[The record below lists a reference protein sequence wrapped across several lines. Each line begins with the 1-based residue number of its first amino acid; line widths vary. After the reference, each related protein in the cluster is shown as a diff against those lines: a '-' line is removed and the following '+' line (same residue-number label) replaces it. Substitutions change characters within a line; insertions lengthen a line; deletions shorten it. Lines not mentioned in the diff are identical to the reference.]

1 MSSII
6 PYTCQD
12 SKRRPRFSSKATNFT
27 ALDAMILP
35 SCSFLLWS
43 VFFFPLFLPDAMPE
57 HSELIDGDPGLG
69 VYWESKNSFIRNDAR
84 LYWRAGAVRVSC
96 PVQLGGRA
104 SGMKPTSFKKSSK
117 NGTGRSIGQ
126 AVACLVMA
134 AAITIGGA
142 GTTFLLASQ
151 PAGLTVEP
159 AALQTEGR
167 VTLPK
172 FDHKS
177 DRSEAKAESTQP
189 EENASSQ
196 EQTAASTPAAPVTK
210 AENTAAAPAESHRPR
225 CGAAVAAGAV
235 PSDPMAGDAS
245 EIENENSF
253 PHFLTETEAL
263 AAEDPM
269 AAPEEP
275 PSCPKRRRPPP

>member
-43 VFFFPLFLPDAMPE
+43 VFFFPLFPPDAMPE

-69 VYWESKNSFIRNDAR
+69 VYWESKNSFIRNYAR

-142 GTTFLLASQ
+142 GTL
-151 PAGLTVEP
+151 PAGIP
-159 AALQTEGR
+159 A
-167 VTLPK
+167 
-172 FDHKS
+172 
-177 DRSEAKAESTQP
+177 
-189 EENASSQ
+189 
-196 EQTAASTPAAPVTK
+196 
-210 AENTAAAPAESHRPR
+210 
-225 CGAAVAAGAV
+225 CGPNCRA
-235 PSDPMAGDAS
+235 
-245 EIENENSF
+245 
-253 PHFLTETEAL
+253 
-263 AAEDPM
+263 
-269 AAPEEP
+269 
-275 PSCPKRRRPPP
+275 RRPAD

>member
-12 SKRRPRFSSKATNFT
+12 SKGRPRFSSKATNFT
-27 ALDAMILP
+27 ALDAMILL

-57 HSELIDGDPGLG
+57 HSELIDGDTGLG
-69 VYWESKNSFIRNDAR
+69 VYWESKNSFIRNYAR

-189 EENASSQ
+189 EESASSQ
-196 EQTAASTPAAPVTK
+196 EQAAASTPAAPVTK
-210 AENTAAAPAESHRPR
+210 AERSSHPA
-225 CGAAVAAGAV
+225 
-235 PSDPMAGDAS
+235 
-245 EIENENSF
+245 SF
-253 PHFLTETEAL
+253 N
-263 AAEDPM
+263 
-269 AAPEEP
+269 
-275 PSCPKRRRPPP
+275 

>member
-27 ALDAMILP
+27 ALDAMILL

-43 VFFFPLFLPDAMPE
+43 VFFFPLFPPDAMPE

-69 VYWESKNSFIRNDAR
+69 VYWESKNSFIRNYAR

-189 EENASSQ
+189 EESASSQ
-196 EQTAASTPAAPVTK
+196 EQAAASTPAAPVTK
-210 AENTAAAPAESHRPR
+210 AENTAAAPAES
-225 CGAAVAAGAV
+225 AAPAAEPAVQPEAV
-235 PSDPMAGDAS
+235 PADPMAGDAS

-269 AAPEEP
+269 AAP
-275 PSCPKRRRPPP
+275 

>member
-35 SCSFLLWS
+35 SRSFLLWS
-43 VFFFPLFLPDAMPE
+43 VFFFPLFPPDAMPE

-69 VYWESKNSFIRNDAR
+69 VYWESKNSFIRNYAR

-151 PAGLTVEP
+151 PAGPTTSAFVSRFVQYLMTYCLSLVNSCYETL
-159 AALQTEGR
+159 AL
-167 VTLPK
+167 
-172 FDHKS
+172 
-177 DRSEAKAESTQP
+177 
-189 EENASSQ
+189 NAFLKITIITDFQ
-196 EQTAASTPAAPVTK
+196 
-210 AENTAAAPAESHRPR
+210 
-225 CGAAVAAGAV
+225 C
-235 PSDPMAGDAS
+235 
-245 EIENENSF
+245 
-253 PHFLTETEAL
+253 HF
-263 AAEDPM
+263 
-269 AAPEEP
+269 
-275 PSCPKRRRPPP
+275 

>member
-1 MSSII
+1 
-6 PYTCQD
+6 
-12 SKRRPRFSSKATNFT
+12 
-27 ALDAMILP
+27 MILL

-142 GTTFLLASQ
+142 GTLDIHTAFLASS
-151 PAGLTVEP
+151 PAGLRYYIS
-159 AALQTEGR
+159 L
-167 VTLPK
+167 
-172 FDHKS
+172 DHY
-177 DRSEAKAESTQP
+177 Q
-189 EENASSQ
+189 NQ
-196 EQTAASTPAAPVTK
+196 HLAPTFK
-210 AENTAAAPAESHRPR
+210 K
-225 CGAAVAAGAV
+225 
-235 PSDPMAGDAS
+235 
-245 EIENENSF
+245 
-253 PHFLTETEAL
+253 
-263 AAEDPM
+263 
-269 AAPEEP
+269 
-275 PSCPKRRRPPP
+275 CPCA